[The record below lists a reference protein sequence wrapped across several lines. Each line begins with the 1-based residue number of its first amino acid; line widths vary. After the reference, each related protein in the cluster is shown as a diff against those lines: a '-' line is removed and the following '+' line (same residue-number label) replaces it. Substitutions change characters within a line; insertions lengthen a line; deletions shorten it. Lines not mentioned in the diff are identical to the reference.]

1 MISAYFLLLFFMCTD
16 ALSMLYWMCVC
27 VCVALFNGRHTLQ
40 SSRAASK
47 QFLYC
52 PLPPSGLCVLVLT
65 TSLLPVCLSV
75 CNASYCLYR
84 NSLSLGICN
93 STQ

>member
-1 MISAYFLLLFFMCTD
+1 MISTYFLLLFFMCTD

-27 VCVALFNGRHTLQ
+27 VALFIERHTLQ

-52 PLPPSGLCVLVLT
+52 PLPPFGLCVFVLT
-65 TSLLPVCLSV
+65 ISLLPVCLSV
-75 CNASYCLYR
+75 CNASYCLHR

-93 STQ
+93 SIQ